1 MKYTMHCPVEGCEHV
16 METDAESDDE
26 AVGKL
31 ITAGDTHFADVGHPM
46 DQSMTPEMK
55 NKMTQEHMQKEG

>member
-1 MKYTMHCPVEGCEHV
+1 MHCPVETCEHV
-16 METDAESDDE
+16 MEADAENDDE

-31 ITAGDTHFADVGHPM
+31 IAAGDAHFAEVGHPM

-55 NKMTQEHMQKEG
+55 DKMTSEHMQKEG